1 MSNTISKSEND
12 SALLEA
18 PSSSEPEVRP
28 VTSKRYFT
36 AKYKLSTLNELDR
49 CTAPGEKG
57 AILRREGL
65 YSSQITDWR
74 RQRNEGALSALHK
87 VRGRKKRHDAKDLK
101 INELEK
107 SVGVLK
113 ARLLQA
119 EAIIDVQKKVSEI
132 FGSSTQSNICNGSSL

>member
-1 MSNTISKSEND
+1 MNWIV
-12 SALLEA
+12 AQLLVKKELFYD
-18 PSSSEPEVRP
+18 EKV
-28 VTSKRYFT
+28 FT
-36 AKYKLSTLNELDR
+36 LLKLQTGVAS
-49 CTAPGEKG
+49 C
-57 AILRREGL
+57 
-65 YSSQITDWR
+65 
-74 RQRNEGALSALHK
+74 NEGALSALHK